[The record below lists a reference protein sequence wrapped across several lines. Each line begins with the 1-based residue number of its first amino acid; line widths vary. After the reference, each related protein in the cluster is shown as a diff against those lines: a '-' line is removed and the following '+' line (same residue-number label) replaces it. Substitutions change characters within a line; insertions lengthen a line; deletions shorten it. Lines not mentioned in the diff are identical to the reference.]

1 MAMTARWLAWIA
13 LCFLSFT
20 GPAVGHGA
28 YTVRDAFEA
37 IGPPGEGLQSGYQM
51 ADFLGRLLLE
61 PELDAQTA
69 AFFDFWQQSI
79 RQFDMQA
86 LYRAPYLTET
96 DNGFRSAV
104 FHGRNLPDKCVI
116 RLNHQDIKV
125 QDALAHLGNFRA
137 AFSLKQ
143 KKSELKDKNSFEAKI
158 DAQMALKQFT
168 PGAVAAWIDGMQQV
182 IDPENIARLASPRA
196 EVFDDVTGEARKP
209 IDNYCELFPAQTRFF
224 DRYVHLKSFLVP
236 KTYQDQPYTRLELE
250 MSPRLP
256 AFEKEFKHLHAYFTK
271 VKDVLTLSMRL
282 KTLDGLNITTCEV
295 DTRTHS
301 FFWKFNT
308 RQGKLI
314 PFNDAGEP
322 VFSREFSLTE
332 IDRYQMNAIA
342 SGRIN
347 LYGVRVNSGEA
358 IARIDY
364 RRLPDGA
371 AFDLRAVE
379 IPTPEIRGRALGVVP
394 LFLVDAMIP
403 SNIEDLAHEFVTVMA
418 YGNNGQG
425 SGMKIDWDESRPL
438 NAVLR
443 LQAYTELLDN
453 RFVNIALRLW
463 GRRIHPDP
471 ETIEEIARFWGL
483 FFRTM
488 LPEGAMES
496 KRIYS
501 SK

>member
-1 MAMTARWLAWIA
+1 MIARWLAWIA
-13 LCFLSFT
+13 LGFLSFT
-20 GPAVGHGA
+20 GPAAGDGT
-28 YTVRDAFEA
+28 YTVDAAFEA
-37 IGPPGEGLQSGYQM
+37 IGPPGKGLQSGYEM
-51 ADFLGRLLLE
+51 ADFLGRLLLDA
-61 PELDAQTA
+61 ELDAQTA

-86 LYRAPYLTET
+86 LYQAPYLTGT

-125 QDALAHLGNFRA
+125 QDALAHLGNFGV

-143 KKSELKDKNSFEAKI
+143 KKSELKDKNCFEAKI

-168 PGAVAAWIDGMQQV
+168 HGAVAAWIDGMQQV
-182 IDPENIARLASPRA
+182 IDPKNIARLASPRA

-209 IDNYCELFPAQTRFF
+209 IDNYYELFPAQTRFF
-224 DRYVHLKSFLVP
+224 DRYVQLKAFIALESCNGR
-236 KTYQDQPYTRLELE
+236 PYTCLALE
-250 MSPRLP
+250 MAPRLP
-256 AFEKEFKHLHAYFTK
+256 AFEKDFKHLHAYFMK
-271 VKDVLTLSMRL
+271 VKGVLGLSLRL
-282 KTLDGLNITTCEV
+282 KTLDGLNITSCEV

-301 FFWKFNT
+301 FFWRFNT

-332 IDRYQMNAIA
+332 IDQYRMNAIA

-364 RRLPDGA
+364 RRRPDGA
-371 AFDLRAVE
+371 AFDLRVVE

-418 YGNNGQG
+418 NGNNGQG
-425 SGMKIDWDESRPL
+425 SGMKIDWDESRPMD
-438 NAVLR
+438 AVMR
-443 LQAYTELLDN
+443 LQAHTELLDN

-471 ETIEEIARFWGL
+471 ATLEEIARFWGL

-488 LPEGAMES
+488 LPEGAM
-496 KRIYS
+496 
-501 SK
+501 